1 MPFGKYK
8 NHADCVRK
16 NPDKKDPDAFCAW
29 LKRKI
34 EGQDP
39 ILMQFAPEAWYAL
52 YRLELMATDLL
63 GLELMDRE
71 KAEAALA
78 GKRVWKGE
86 PDAVVLDD
94 HRWLHMWEK
103 TLSRGNK
110 LFLEKKELVKL
121 HDLIVDEFQ
130 NRGLD
135 AGRNHKS
142 PMKTEPLELGGN
154 LEAMLKQRE
163 SFLLDEGFISLVGS
177 SVSGKEGS
185 DLDVLF
191 HATRNEG
198 YKHRF
203 LEALPEELRESVE
216 LLWEPGGPH
225 GPHIPVYELWAV
237 PVKNPKP
244 LEPRYHISPMAPIKP
259 ATPSYFIDDPREL
272 LEDGYFVVEPKG
284 LRMMVH
290 RKESQVIAFDES
302 LDEVDIPD
310 NIVEAVLAIEDP
322 KTLVLDGFLTKE
334 GGKYRYYILDLIWY
348 RESEHI
354 FQTAVERRHFMN
366 KLSVEDPLRI
376 APVFYFNGRRDTIDF
391 LKEEDGPF
399 FLIPGSTGY
408 PVDGSSNWFMYQRS
422 EKLKL
427 AEAADAKIRSLVD
440 SGRWEGLSADER
452 FSLMTKRKQIEALY
466 PFAQMKTTK
475 KGYSE
480 REVFGLES
488 VEDLAE
494 DLFKVPNKQANEVKV
509 DGFRVQLHKGGDQ
522 GKIFTESGHEIT
534 EQLPSI
540 VADIKRSA
548 AKSYVIDG
556 EATPYDEEFTNLGRV
571 GAAPAFAKGAKGPVD
586 DSRWAIHVFD
596 VLLIDGEQLH
606 NKPYEERRS
615 RLHGLEF
622 PVRDVPKS
630 ASDFK
635 FHIWENKLNWAT
647 SAEQMVKFAG
657 EAAKVSGSEGAMFKQ
672 ADSKYRLSGS
682 TPLWSKMKAAFE
694 IDVLVVGVIKK
705 GTTFNYIGAIG
716 PSPGGVGSAEPAP
729 LDSTSNDFVKW
740 KGRVYAVLG
749 KTFNTKKEASVGDII
764 RVSVKD
770 IRKIG
775 EHAYH
780 WFHPQVLEIR
790 EDKTR
795 PDPVQTAE
803 TISKTVK
810 KKQRASAYLVAAR
823 YGIYSPLA
831 CCDAPWIALTTGI
844 PRTDEERAIEH
855 FFDGDRDKWNALT
868 EKQKK
873 KYIKKLP
880 PRGQKLE
887 WAYLKNVDDVYSKLK
902 DLGITEIIGTATKR
916 ELLEKMMEH
925 EIDFSLEQPLPLG
938 EILFPPIS
946 LQETTLPDEV
956 RLNTRELASFF
967 KSIRSSSIPGMKLS
981 CGAIVPLKKVMRL
994 RENPYMVYP
1003 ETPQRFTLQLH
1014 VRGLSVHGDFRMTIS
1029 KSQAIGWTLNV
1040 GKSLIRV
1047 LLRKVNP
1054 ALRAK
1059 AGITEG
1065 NLKNLSLGDLS
1076 KKLSSTKD
1084 GRTLRKALQKRT
1096 QTLSSKQIRALVEEL
1111 WKDEVEGYLKDP
1123 NAKILAQ
1130 KKAPMSPVWL
1140 DYEEEIPAGAVG
1152 ATKELEGHLIIMD
1165 RGTIEFGAQKG
1176 SFHEYFLK
1184 GEKLGKRRMVVR
1196 RVPTRKTWDV
1206 KESFAWLT
1214 FFTKPED
1221 LPYVISSRA
1230 VAKPWMP
1237 PKGVSALPEYV
1248 RSQIPR
1254 NRQYWRAK
1262 NAKAVRDGLVKEIKA
1277 KKVPIKLEAGL
1288 QFAVKRVW
1296 HKGPEVRRGLP
1307 VTRYWLI
1314 IHDGS
1319 KIHDAFDFG
1328 KDTDPLKEA
1337 GATARRRTDAD
1348 LKELIPT
1355 TGELAPKHSASRV
1368 KKIKTEFDTSD
1379 YGRIRIL
1386 EDFHNRL
1393 MLRFHGKTL
1402 EGSYV
1407 LVRSGETWTLQK
1419 TELPAE
1425 KKALLLS
1432 SRAVL
1437 SCGTNDLHVTE
1448 KDGILLIR
1456 GPAIKP
1462 GEVIPMDAEPS
1473 FFTKQGIK
1481 AFWPSMY
1488 RQPVVVLH
1496 GELKGDVVGF
1506 VHKRWYDENTGWG
1519 HVEAVIWHPMAMQ
1532 LILNKTL
1539 GAFSIEVIPET
1550 VWDAEHQ
1557 HSHVIGGV
1565 CQGLSV
1571 VPKGACPTCHPI
1583 DARMGT
1589 IADLDGKVYKFGMT
1603 IDQYLQHSYY
1613 DLTKS
1618 TQEISTETG
1627 IPRST
1632 VENWMK
1638 RYGIPRRDYAE
1649 ARALR
1654 KLKDGEVK
1662 ELGGRVAITAL
1673 GTGAFTDICKEGRE
1687 ESPQC
1692 KEYKAGGKS
1701 RRNYTATLFTI
1712 GDDNLLINAPKG
1724 IIGMVGDRK
1733 VKPNFVLLE
1742 HIHEDVIGGLHE
1754 LRALKP
1760 IVFATKEVW
1769 AYLRKH
1775 YRALS
1780 GQKGKFDKIYNF
1792 KRYVIKPG
1800 ETFKAGQFEVMGA
1813 AVKHAKPG
1821 DPDALG
1827 FKIKLGNRN
1836 VWHCSDVLSIPNH
1849 ETLLKGVDIFIG
1861 DGASLRRGIRPGH
1874 ASMEDQIKWAQE
1886 ADIPK
1891 IFFTQIGHVGKTHEG
1906 LNDELKEM
1914 APNAQALFDGAQIGL
1929 GGSNPLAVLPEHIVK
1944 GLISNEVKVLIRS
1957 KPYSEYAKQAILLGC
1972 DGLAH
1977 GLYVEG
1983 FPEKMSLMEAKKLKH
1998 GLSDK
2003 EWAVLEGPDVWVYH
2017 PRILKRF
2024 EPAKE
2029 VRADKIAGA
2038 YIHDAELIEGG

>member
-1 MPFGKYK
+1 M
-8 NHADCVRK
+8 RK
-16 NPDKKDPDAFCAW
+16 NPKKKDPDAFCAW

-39 ILMQFAPEAWYAL
+39 ILMQFKPEAWYAL

-63 GLELMDRE
+63 GLKLIDRE
-71 KAEAALA
+71 KAEAALG
-78 GKRVWKGE
+78 GKRVWKGD

-94 HRWLHMWEK
+94 HRWLHMWAK

-110 LFLEKKELVKL
+110 LFLKKKELVKL
-121 HDLIVDEFQ
+121 HDLIIDEFQ

-142 PMKTEPLELGGN
+142 PIKISPLELGGN
-154 LEAMLKQRE
+154 LESMLKQRE
-163 SFLLDEGFISLVGS
+163 SFLLDESFISLVGS
-177 SVSGKEGS
+177 SVSGKENS
-185 DLDVLF
+185 DLDILF
-191 HATRNEG
+191 HTTRNES
-198 YKHRF
+198 YKNKF
-203 LEALPEELRESVE
+203 LEALPEELRETVE
-216 LLWEPGGPH
+216 LLWEAGGPH

-259 ATPSYFIDDPREL
+259 AAPSYFIDDPREL
-272 LEDGYFVVEPKG
+272 LEDSYFAVEPRG
-284 LRMMVH
+284 LRVMIH
-290 RKESQVIAFDES
+290 RKESQVIAYDES
-302 LDEVDIPD
+302 LEEMDIPD
-310 NIVEAVLAIEDP
+310 KIADAILAIEDP
-322 KTLVLDGFLTKE
+322 KTLILDGFLTKE
-334 GGKYRYYILDLIWY
+334 GGKYLYYLLDLPWY
-348 RESEHI
+348 RDSEHI
-354 FQTAVERRHFMN
+354 FQTAMERRHFMN

-376 APVFYFNGRRDTIDF
+376 APVSYFNGRRDTIDF

-399 FLIPGSTGY
+399 ILIPGSTGY
-408 PVDGSSNWFMYQRS
+408 PIDGSANWFLYRRN

-427 AEAADAKIRSLVD
+427 AEGADAKIHSLID
-440 SGRWEGLSADER
+440 SDRWESLSADER
-452 FSLMTKRKQIEALY
+452 FRLMTKRKEVEALY
-466 PFAQMKTTK
+466 PFAQIKTTK

-480 REVFGLES
+480 REVFGLKS

-494 DLFKVPNKQANEVKV
+494 DLFKVPNKQATEVKV
-509 DGFRVQLHKGGDQ
+509 DGFRVQLHKRGDQ

-534 EQLPSI
+534 KQLPTI
-540 VADIKRSA
+540 VEDIKRSA
-548 AKSYVIDG
+548 AKSFILDA
-556 EATPYDEEFTNLGRV
+556 EATPYDEEFTNLGRT
-571 GAAPAFAKGAKGPVD
+571 GAVPAFAKGAKRPVD

-606 NKPYEERRS
+606 NLPYEERRN

-635 FHIWENKLNWAT
+635 FHLWENKLNWAT
-647 SAEQMVKFAG
+647 SAEQMVKHAG

-672 ADSKYRLSGS
+672 ADSKYRLSGN

-694 IDVLVVGVIKK
+694 IDALVVGVVKK
-705 GTTFNYIGAIG
+705 GSTFNYIGAVG
-716 PSPGGVGSAEPAP
+716 PVSDPGKKVDPAP
-729 LDSTSNDFVKW
+729 LESASTDFVKW
-740 KGRVYAVLG
+740 KGRIYAVLG
-749 KTFNTKKEASVGDII
+749 KTFNTKQEAKPGDII

-775 EHAYH
+775 DSAYH
-780 WFHPQVLEIR
+780 WFHPQVLEVR
-790 EDKTR
+790 EDKTK

-803 TISKTVK
+803 TISKTVR

-823 YGIYSPLA
+823 YGIHSPLA
-831 CCDAPWIALTTGI
+831 CCDAPWIALTS
-844 PRTDEERAIEH
+844 EE
-855 FFDGDRDKWNALT
+855 K
-868 EKQKK
+868 
-873 KYIKKLP
+873 
-880 PRGQKLE
+880 E
-887 WAYLKNVDDVYSKLK
+887 WVYLKNTDDVYSKLK

-916 ELLEKMMEH
+916 ELLEKMLEH
-925 EIDFSLEQPLPLG
+925 EIDFSMEKSLTLSD
-938 EILFPPIS
+938 ILSPPIA
-946 LQETTLPDEV
+946 LQESTLPDEV
-956 RLNTRELASFF
+956 SLNTLKLASFF
-967 KSIRSSSIPGMKLS
+967 EEIRSHPMPFMKLS
-981 CGAIVPLKKVMRL
+981 CGAIVPLKKVMYL
-994 RENPYMVYP
+994 RTNPYLVYP

-1014 VRGLSVHGDFRMTIS
+1014 VRGLSVHGDLRMTVS
-1029 KSQAIGWTLNV
+1029 KSQAIGWTLNM

-1047 LLRKVNP
+1047 MLRKVAP
-1054 ALRAK
+1054 PLRAQV
-1059 AGITEG
+1059 GITDG
-1065 NLKNLSLGDLS
+1065 NLKNLSLSDLS
-1076 KKLSSTKD
+1076 KKLNSTKD
-1084 GRTLRKALQKRT
+1084 GRKLRKALQKRT
-1096 QTLSSKQIRALVEEL
+1096 RTLSSKQIRALIDEL
-1111 WKDEVEGYLKDP
+1111 WKDEVEAFLEDP
-1123 NAKILAQ
+1123 NEKILTQ

-1165 RGTIEFGAQKG
+1165 KGTIEFGTQKG

-1184 GEKLGKRRMVVR
+1184 SEKLGKRRMVVR
-1196 RVPTRKTWDV
+1196 RVPTRKTWGV

-1221 LPYVISSRA
+1221 LPYVISQRA
-1230 VAKPWMP
+1230 VTKEWMP

-1262 NAKAVRDGLVKEIKA
+1262 NAKAVRDGLANEIKT

-1328 KDTDPLKEA
+1328 KDTDPLEEV
-1337 GATARRRTDAD
+1337 GATARRRTDVD

-1379 YGRIRIL
+1379 SGRVRIL
-1386 EDFHNRL
+1386 EDSPSRL
-1393 MLRFHGKTL
+1393 MLHFNGKTL
-1402 EGSYV
+1402 EGNYI
-1407 LVRSGETWTLQK
+1407 LVRSGEAWTFQQ

-1425 KKALLLS
+1425 KKAMLLS
-1432 SRAVL
+1432 SRAIL
-1437 SCGTNDLHVTE
+1437 SCGTNDLQVTE
-1448 KDGILLIR
+1448 KDGVLLIR

-1462 GEVIPMDAEPS
+1462 GEVLPMDGEPS
-1473 FFTKQGIK
+1473 FFTKRGIE

-1506 VHKRWYDENTGWG
+1506 VHRRWYDKKTGWG
-1519 HVEAVIWHPMAMQ
+1519 WVEGVIWHPVAMQ
-1532 LILNKTL
+1532 LILDKTL

-1550 VWDAEHQ
+1550 IWDAEHQ
-1557 HSHVIGGV
+1557 HSHVIGGSCV
-1565 CQGLSV
+1565 GLSV
-1571 VPKGACPTCHPI
+1571 VPKGACPTCNPI

-1603 IDQYLQHSYY
+1603 MEQYLKHNYY

-1618 TQEISTETG
+1618 TKEISTEMG

-1632 VENWMK
+1632 LENWMN
-1638 RYGIPRRDYAE
+1638 RYALPRRDYSE
-1649 ARALR
+1649 ARAIR

-1662 ELGGRVAITAL
+1662 HLGGRAAITAL

-1701 RRNYTATLFTI
+1701 RRNYTATLFSI
-1712 GDDNLLINAPKG
+1712 GDEHLLINAPKG

-1733 VKPNFVLLE
+1733 AKPKFVLLE

-1754 LRALKP
+1754 LRGLKP
-1760 IVFATKEVW
+1760 IVFTTKEVW
-1769 AYLRKH
+1769 AHLRKH
-1775 YRALS
+1775 FRSLS
-1780 GQKGKFDKIYNF
+1780 KQKGEFNDIYNF
-1792 KRYVIKPG
+1792 KRYVIKSG
-1800 ETFKAGQFEVMGA
+1800 ETFKAGAFEITGHTVS
-1813 AVKHAKPG
+1813 K
-1821 DPDALG
+1821 ALG
-1827 FKIKLGNRN
+1827 FKVKLGEKTI
-1836 VWHCSDVLSIPNH
+1836 WHASDTLAIPEDVL
-1849 ETLLKGVDIFIG
+1849 EGVDIFIG
-1861 DGASLRRGIRPGH
+1861 DGTCLKKGAVPEH
-1874 ASMEDQIKWAQE
+1874 ASMEEQIKWAQE

-1891 IFFTQIGHVGKTHEG
+1891 IFFTQIGHIGKTHEG

-1914 APNAQALFDGAQIGL
+1914 APNVQALHDGAQIGL
-1929 GGSNPLAVLPEHIVK
+1929 GGSNPLAVFPEHIVK
-1944 GLISNEVKVLIRS
+1944 GLISNEIKVIIRA

-1972 DGLAH
+1972 EEKAH
-1977 GLYVEG
+1977 ALYVEG
-1983 FPEKMSLMEAKKLKH
+1983 FPEKISIAEAGKLEH
-1998 GLSDK
+1998 GLSD
-2003 EWAVLEGPDVWVYH
+2003 EELAVYEGDVWVYH

-2029 VRADKIAGA
+2029 IRAAKIAGA
-2038 YIHDAELIEGG
+2038 YIHDAEINEPEE